1 MDAGRFSTLRRPRP
15 PLPLLHARQ
24 CVAAGSA
31 PWLKHAKGVHQCWAA
46 AGRSLCCHRCCNSR
60 SHCHPTSQQPPLC
73 PLPPSQ
79 QEALGVEPLGS
90 RYEACSSA
98 VGAALGPDVMQSVK
112 RLVPDLLE
120 AYPVLLYQGE
130 CRW

>member
-1 MDAGRFSTLRRPRP
+1 M
-15 PLPLLHARQ
+15 
-24 CVAAGSA
+24 
-31 PWLKHAKGVHQCWAA
+31 
-46 AGRSLCCHRCCNSR
+46 
-60 SHCHPTSQQPPLC
+60 
-73 PLPPSQ
+73 
-79 QEALGVEPLGS
+79 GS

-130 CRW
+130 RRW

>member
-1 MDAGRFSTLRRPRP
+1 M
-15 PLPLLHARQ
+15 
-24 CVAAGSA
+24 
-31 PWLKHAKGVHQCWAA
+31 
-46 AGRSLCCHRCCNSR
+46 
-60 SHCHPTSQQPPLC
+60 
-73 PLPPSQ
+73 
-79 QEALGVEPLGS
+79 GS

-130 CRW
+130 FRW